1 MGGAT
6 ARLRASS
13 MRYARRPSR
22 RAWAIPITS
31 PLAPEQRLIDI
42 APDDLARA
50 PGEQTRTL
58 KIEHAARRKQ
68 RDNRQ
73 ERRQR
78 ARGTRVGR
86 DCARRGRARGQMQE
100 FTTGKLLAV

>member
-68 RDNRQ
+68 HDQTHRPRRIGPGPRKPRHGR
-73 ERRQR
+73 ERGS
-78 ARGTRVGR
+78 A
-86 DCARRGRARGQMQE
+86 CGQMQ
-100 FTTGKLLAV
+100 KLPARK